1 MSVNKLNLPK
11 GKTTGKPGKPGAKRV
26 EGSGDSESSDADL
39 DRKLALQLQID
50 AQVKHFEPMIVLVD
64 FEKCFSDI
72 FVNSTCPRRLKW
84 TPRSKLAWRRRG
96 EA

>member
-11 GKTTGKPGKPGAKRV
+11 GKTSGKPGKPGAKRV

-50 AQVKHFEPMIVLVD
+50 AQVKHLEPVNNCFGRLQKVYIPLTVLLTQPALV
-64 FEKCFSDI
+64 
-72 FVNSTCPRRLKW
+72 
-84 TPRSKLAWRRRG
+84 G
-96 EA
+96 

>member
-11 GKTTGKPGKPGAKRV
+11 GKTSGKPGKPGAKRV

-50 AQVKHFEPMIVLVD
+50 AQVEHLEPIIVLVN
-64 FEKCFSDI
+64 FKKCSSYSLLTLRTL
-72 FVNSTCPRRLKW
+72 V
-84 TPRSKLAWRRRG
+84 G
-96 EA
+96 

>member
-50 AQVKHFEPMIVLVD
+50 AQVEYFEPIIVLVD
-64 FEKCFSDI
+64 FKCFSD
-72 FVNSTCPRRLKW
+72 SLL
-84 TPRSKLAWRRRG
+84 TPSALLG
-96 EA
+96 

>member
-50 AQVKHFEPMIVLVD
+50 AQVEHF
-64 FEKCFSDI
+64 
-72 FVNSTCPRRLKW
+72 
-84 TPRSKLAWRRRG
+84 
-96 EA
+96 

>member
-11 GKTTGKPGKPGAKRV
+11 GKTSGKPGKPGAKRV

-50 AQVKHFEPMIVLVD
+50 AQVKHFEPVNNCLVN
-64 FEKCFSDI
+64 FKKCSSYSLLTLRTL
-72 FVNSTCPRRLKW
+72 V
-84 TPRSKLAWRRRG
+84 G
-96 EA
+96 

>member
-11 GKTTGKPGKPGAKRV
+11 GKTSGKPGKPGAKRV

-50 AQVKHFEPMIVLVD
+50 AQVKHFVLVD
-64 FEKCFSDI
+64 KS
-72 FVNSTCPRRLKW
+72 VPLTVLPTLPS
-84 TPRSKLAWRRRG
+84 LAG
-96 EA
+96 

>member
-50 AQVKHFEPMIVLVD
+50 AQVEFLANN
-64 FEKCFSDI
+64 CFGR
-72 FVNSTCPRRLKW
+72 FQVFL
-84 TPRSKLAWRRRG
+84 
-96 EA
+96 

>member
-11 GKTTGKPGKPGAKRV
+11 GKTSGKPGKSGGKRV

-50 AQVKHFEPMIVLVD
+50 AQVLGRNWIEFL
-64 FEKCFSDI
+64 
-72 FVNSTCPRRLKW
+72 L
-84 TPRSKLAWRRRG
+84 
-96 EA
+96 

>member
-50 AQVKHFEPMIVLVD
+50 AQVEHFLPMVVFVD
-64 FEKCFSDI
+64 FKCFSDSLLTLPTL
-72 FVNSTCPRRLKW
+72 V
-84 TPRSKLAWRRRG
+84 G
-96 EA
+96 